1 MVFNLY
7 RNHFFHCID
16 SLYIKLC
23 ITLGEFY
30 ACSTYMSLSSY
41 MTHLTFHLNVY
52 LDFVVKA
59 LATFLGAQDKI
70 CHGQ

>member
-1 MVFNLY
+1 
-7 RNHFFHCID
+7 
-16 SLYIKLC
+16 
-23 ITLGEFY
+23 
-30 ACSTYMSLSSY
+30 MSLSSY

-59 LATFLGAQDKI
+59 PATFLGAQDKI